1 MEPSL
6 SDIRYFQEVVKTQ
19 NISRASERLMI
30 RQSSLSAAIQRLEVA
45 LGATLFHRSRTGVK
59 LTRAGQSFLQKSHEL
74 VDCWTQLKTSINAG
88 ESEMVGNFTI
98 GCHPNPGR
106 YILPMF
112 VPQLTRK
119 YPKIRLQF
127 FHERSQ
133 ILNEMVI
140 SSKLDFAVVSL
151 AYPHPDLVNVPLG
164 RDLVGFWAHKDLD
177 VSPEKS
183 VLIFDPEFRHSQM
196 AIREL
201 SKRNIEFQNTLS
213 TSSIEVAWAL
223 AEAKAGVAI
232 MPNNP
237 VEFSKNK
244 DLRLLEWLPQI
255 GGELSLIYR
264 ADSQRTKAAKE
275 IVKLIRAGAKMRM
288 PMKG

>member
-1 MEPSL
+1 MDPSM

-30 RQSSLSAAIQRLEVA
+30 RQSSLSAAIQRLELA
-45 LGATLFHRSRTGVK
+45 IGASLFHRSRNGVK
-59 LTRAGQSFLQKSHEL
+59 LTHAGQSFLQKCHEL
-74 VDCWTQLKTSINAG
+74 VTCWEQVKTTVNLV
-88 ESEMVGNFTI
+88 ESEMIGNFTI
-98 GCHPNPGR
+98 GCHPNPAR

-112 VPQLTRK
+112 IPVMTRK
-119 YPKIRLQF
+119 YPKIRLQL

-140 SSKLDFAVVSL
+140 SSKLDFAIVSL
-151 AYPHPDLVNVPLG
+151 TYPHPDLVRISLG
-164 RDLVGFWAHKDLD
+164 RDLVGFWAHKDLE
-177 VSPEKS
+177 VTPEKS

-196 AIREL
+196 ALREL
-201 SKRNIEFQNTLS
+201 SQKKIEFQNTLS

-237 VEFSKNK
+237 VEFAKSTE
-244 DLRLLEWLPQI
+244 LRLLDWLPQI
-255 GGELSLIYR
+255 KGELSLIYR
-264 ADSQRTKAAKE
+264 AGSQRTKAAKE
-275 IVKLIRAGAKMRM
+275 IVKLIRKYTADKMTH
-288 PMKG
+288 K